1 MYALSHEQGGLRC
14 WICPESTHAMWND
27 CRNAIRRSSLQH
39 CLLLGSTMQ
48 NLSHGPFKSGRNQQ
62 SIQEAAA
69 HLANTIRQDDFEE
82 LQELMALD
90 LGVDVDD
97 ERVPQY
103 PQDINNLPCIKNLPV
118 FAPWL
123 WIQFPCHVFFLISSH
138 KLIWNPSSGIRAFSK
153 INHVDI
159 SNQSQWCLTV
169 RFFTLHL
176 QLDFEWIIWNWNN
189 TKSTQKTALGNL
201 FFNTQDWNCQIC
213 VANSIGLWDWVGR
226 KWWDKMTMAMASNT
240 SQE

>member
-123 WIQFPCHVFFLISSH
+123 
-138 KLIWNPSSGIRAFSK
+138 
-153 INHVDI
+153 
-159 SNQSQWCLTV
+159 
-169 RFFTLHL
+169 
-176 QLDFEWIIWNWNN
+176 
-189 TKSTQKTALGNL
+189 
-201 FFNTQDWNCQIC
+201 
-213 VANSIGLWDWVGR
+213 
-226 KWWDKMTMAMASNT
+226 
-240 SQE
+240 

>member
-1 MYALSHEQGGLRC
+1 MNKGVCVAGYALKVHMLCG
-14 WICPESTHAMWND
+14 TTAAMP
-27 CRNAIRRSSLQH
+27 
-39 CLLLGSTMQ
+39 LLGSTMQ

-123 WIQFPCHVFFLISSH
+123 
-138 KLIWNPSSGIRAFSK
+138 
-153 INHVDI
+153 
-159 SNQSQWCLTV
+159 
-169 RFFTLHL
+169 
-176 QLDFEWIIWNWNN
+176 
-189 TKSTQKTALGNL
+189 
-201 FFNTQDWNCQIC
+201 
-213 VANSIGLWDWVGR
+213 
-226 KWWDKMTMAMASNT
+226 
-240 SQE
+240 